1 MNAGPRAVTPPV
13 VSVAMSV
20 FNGERF
26 LREAVE
32 SILNQT
38 FRDFEFIII
47 NDGSTDGTAAML
59 DSYAGSDSRVR
70 VYHQENKGLI
80 ESLNRGCGLAQ
91 GKYIA
96 RMDADDIAVKDRLQ
110 WQIEFMERHTEI
122 GVVGGAV
129 EIIDSAGRA
138 FYSSRHPVTDE
149 QIKSTVLQHCPFTHA
164 AVMIRKE
171 ALLSVGGYRG
181 LFVDAE
187 DYDLWLRIAERWGL
201 ANLEAV
207 VVKYRIHPGQ
217 VSYQK
222 LRQQTL
228 SILAALALA
237 TLRRSGSPE
246 PLILDERIT
255 PEVLVRLGVDQ
266 ATQQR
271 ALVAYRLHW
280 IGAMSRVSQDDVALR
295 LVDELIDPSRSG
307 PVDRSTLSNAM
318 LWAARIHHRRGSAV
332 RALVYV
338 GRALLTR
345 PIVAG
350 RPLRRALNSFFR
362 KSQAETD
369 RA

>member
-1 MNAGPRAVTPPV
+1 MHEPL
-13 VSVAMSV
+13 VSVAMPV
-20 FNGERF
+20 LNGERF

-32 SILNQT
+32 SILDQT

-47 NDGSTDGTAAML
+47 NDGSTDGTASIL
-59 DSYAGSDSRVR
+59 DSYARSDPRVR
-70 VYHQENKGLI
+70 VYQQENKGLI
-80 ESLNRGCGLAQ
+80 ASRNRGCGLAR
-91 GKYIA
+91 GKYLA
-96 RMDADDIAVKDRLQ
+96 QMDADDIAVRDRLE
-110 WQIEFMERHTEI
+110 WQIEFMERHPEI
-122 GVVGGAV
+122 GVVGGQMKL
-129 EIIDSAGRA
+129 IDSAGRA
-138 FYSSRHPVTDE
+138 FYCVRYPVE
-149 QIKSTVLQHCPFTHA
+149 NEEIKSALLLCCPFGQN
-164 AVMIRKE
+164 AVVIRKE
-171 ALLSVGGYRG
+171 AFLSVGGYRRPFD
-181 LFVDAE
+181 LAE